1 LNVLVADD
9 NEYIRELVNRML
21 EEAGIEFDNA
31 ENGLV
36 CLEKLAASSFDV
48 LFLDLIMPEADGED
62 VLRGLH
68 VSANKNIEVIIMSSQ
83 DDDQAI
89 QEIMDL
95 GATAYM
101 TKPLTL
107 DTVKDVIERL
117 QQRKLENDIS

>member
-1 LNVLVADD
+1 MKVLVADD

-21 EEAGIEFDNA
+21 EEAGVSFDNA
-31 ENGLV
+31 ENGV
-36 CLEKLAASSFDV
+36 ECLEKLSAESYDA

-62 VLRGLH
+62 VLKRIDQSL
-68 VSANKNIEVIIMSSQ
+68 NPKIDVIIMSSQ

-107 DTVKDVIERL
+107 DVVTDVIERL
-117 QQRKLENDIS
+117 KVK